1 MKKILFLF
9 CSLFTM
15 MGAWATDY
23 VISTETGTF
32 YRGGTQ
38 AITVSESSQYGN
50 LWTANDQVLSLQC
63 TKNDIVIDA
72 AIRFA
77 TDTYTLSVQGGYLI
91 TGYSFEAYTGATTE
105 VNVTPNGQD
114 AIAIS
119 TDAANPT
126 TVAVTGLSSTS
137 AVFNVVAGSPWMNV
151 SSFTVTVEVDENY
164 VAPVYV
170 TTLSELSNTKAYRLT
185 TKRGSL
191 GVNDN
196 TLVATIKGYEP
207 SDFALLTYK
216 DQLYLYSIEAK
227 AFINSQGI
235 ATNENPE
242 PITLSE
248 LGDNLFEIFFG
259 ELVLNVSGGYTPG
272 LVINGWTTLDDGNQ
286 FLIQEMGDFD
296 PAEALSAF
304 YEFPYSKYLVQ
315 NVATGKYW
323 SAGNDWGTR
332 ASLVDN
338 PEFLKLV
345 PLPDGTYNI
354 ETQVNNGGTQYYFN
368 GDYMDNGAP
377 VAINIAQNGDYY
389 TFQNVVEGIYY
400 GWDGS
405 STILGKT
412 ETDGTAANV
421 QWTIVSLDDAK
432 ANLVNATQESPLNAT
447 FLIDDANFGRNNRYS
462 SKWTVDAA
470 NSNLSGGNNIN
481 NCAESWQSAFTIS
494 QSVEAPNGIYKV
506 TAQAALTDYTN
517 AYDGVDYPVVFA
529 NDETSPFNSMD
540 SSDRGTNMSTLSA
553 SFTAGKYYVNP
564 IYVEVTDGT
573 LTVGVKG
580 TRTNTWAIW
589 DNFTIMYYGTEANLD
604 ELKFGGL
611 IAQVEELRT
620 EAQVLKN
627 NVDVSSASQVI
638 LENALA
644 ETETIEGT
652 EEAYQAAIATLTD
665 AINKA
670 KLDVN
675 NKPAIDAMYEIMAET
690 NVYTQ
695 EAYDAYKALADG
707 YLAQYNEGT
716 LTTAIEN
723 PKSLMGWHAANDVDD
738 LLLSAWGTSNYDTD
752 LYINTWSVE
761 GVSDGTNFLV
771 PFFEYWTGDANSLAA
786 KTHTATLENIPAGK
800 YNVSAWVRVRAK
812 NGYAAPVTGINL
824 QVNDGE
830 AVDVIGSQVGES
842 QFFIGNFTAESVVG
856 EDGKMEI
863 KFNVAEDN
871 NISWLSFK
879 NVMYE
884 KVYEATNLDFSE
896 STPVSNGICTYAKDM
911 EANGT
916 IYSQMQE
923 VEGWDIAVENGDARA
938 SGVFAYGADENVW
951 LGGKGYLAPATNPEG
966 AAEGNALGIV
976 AVWSATTQYTQKV
989 TLPAGSYVMTV
1000 PIYNSVGGASVPV
1013 KSLIGFI
1020 AGDGTEYLAPA
1031 KAYAVGQWTNEVI
1044 TFTLPEATTGVI
1056 SLGYQGQNV
1065 GSGSAQHLFIDRVDI
1080 QAVTDVDVVR
1090 AELEQAIAAAN
1101 ATIEAR
1107 EGVGEGLFAIPES
1120 ALEEYMNAV
1129 YAAQDV
1135 DDKADATAEEL
1146 QAAIDALA
1154 AATAAYNN
1162 SATQPDADKFYTF
1175 KQKESGLYLS
1185 LYDDGENGNG
1195 VRLAEEPQPMSFVP
1209 AEGGYYIT
1217 DGTLFVGL
1225 AGTNNWT
1232 MSALADNKLVI
1243 TVNNLG
1249 NGEYTLGQIKGFIG
1263 TDGTEV
1269 GAACYSDKSV
1279 EKVGDRAIWF
1289 IEEAADPNVLELA
1302 IDIERMVGQGYA
1314 AQRGTVDFTE
1324 ALAFLGVENIT
1335 DAQLFIKNVTNDE
1348 LIADYAPYDGW
1359 FNRDGDAQFW
1369 GDNASVCVKFF
1380 QALPEGQFDICDMD
1394 NANVPAVGETFTA
1407 KWALQANEK
1416 TVVYT
1421 INVLF
1426 TEYVEPVYKPEIVKT
1441 IVIQHMEAAETAYDE
1456 EGVAPTFN
1464 VNEVCEALGID
1475 NIDDAETYIVNVT
1488 TGNFVPN
1495 TTDGWRNIDGDAEGW
1510 GTATTGFCLKL
1521 NDPASGIF
1529 DYSGAHDINFK
1540 VGDTYVAKWGIVYND
1555 KAVVL
1560 EVDITFVDS
1569 SVLTGINTIASDLEN
1584 AEIYNLN
1591 GVKVN
1596 QADRLQ
1602 KGVYII
1608 NGKKVVVK

>member
-1 MKKILFLF
+1 
-9 CSLFTM
+9 

-23 VISTETGTF
+23 VISAETGTF
-32 YRGGTQ
+32 FRGGTE

-50 LWTANDQVLSLQC
+50 LWIANDEVLSLQC
-63 TKNDIVIDA
+63 GRNDIVVDA
-72 AIRFA
+72 AVRLA
-77 TDTYTLSVQGGYLI
+77 TDSYTLAVQGGYLI
-91 TGYSFEAYTGATTE
+91 TGYSFQAYTEATTE
-105 VNVTPNGQD
+105 VSVTLDGKEP
-114 AIAIS
+114 IIIS

-126 TVAVTGLSSTS
+126 TVTVTGLSSTTT
-137 AVFNVVAGSPWMNV
+137 AFDVVAGSPWMNV
-151 SSFTVTVEVDENY
+151 SSFTVTVEIDENY

-170 TTLSELSNTKAYRLT
+170 SSLSEISNTKAYRLT
-185 TKRGSL
+185 TNRGSL

-196 TLVATIKGYEP
+196 ILVATVKGYEP
-207 SDFALLTYK
+207 SNFALLSYK
-216 DQLYLYSIEAK
+216 NQLYLYSIEAK
-227 AFINSQGI
+227 AFINAQGI
-235 ATNENPE
+235 VSNENPE
-242 PITLSE
+242 PITLVE
-248 LGDNLFEIFFG
+248 LGNNRFEFFFG
-259 ELVLNVSGGYTPG
+259 ENVINVSGGYTPG
-272 LVINGWTTLDDGNQ
+272 LIINGWTTLDDGNQ

-296 PAEALSAF
+296 PTEALASF
-304 YEFPYSKYLVQ
+304 YDFPYAKYLVQ

-338 PEFLKLV
+338 PEYLKLV

-354 ETQVNNGGTQYYFN
+354 ESQVNNGGTQYYFN
-368 GDYMDNGAP
+368 GDYMDNGSP

-389 TFQNVVEGIYY
+389 TLQNVEAGIYY

-421 QWTIVSLDDAK
+421 QWSIISLDDAK
-432 ANLVNATQESPLNAT
+432 ANLANATQTSPLNAT
-447 FLIDDANFGRNNRYS
+447 FLIEDANFGRNNRYS
-462 SKWTVDAA
+462 NKWTVDAA

-529 NDETSPFNSMD
+529 NEETSPFNSME
-540 SSDRGTNMSTLSA
+540 SSDRATNMSTLSA

-589 DNFTIMYYGTEANLD
+589 DNFTITYYGTEANID

-611 IAQVEELRT
+611 IAQVEELRQQ
-620 EAQVLKN
+620 AQVLKGN
-627 NVDVSSASQVI
+627 ANVSTGTQAMLD
-638 LENALA
+638 NALSA
-644 ETETIEGT
+644 TETIEGS
-652 EEAYQAAIATLTD
+652 EESYQAAIATLTD
-665 AINKA
+665 AINQA
-670 KLDVN
+670 NLDIN

-690 NVYTQ
+690 NVYTP
-695 EAYDAYKALADG
+695 EAYEAYKALADG

-716 LTTAIEN
+716 LTTAVVN
-723 PKSLMGWHAANDVDD
+723 PKKTTGWHVDNDVDD
-738 LLLSAWGTSNYDTD
+738 LLLSVWGTSNYDTD

-761 GVSDGTNFLV
+761 GQSDGTNFIV
-771 PFFEYWTGDANSLAA
+771 PFFEYWTGDDNSLAA

-800 YNVSAWVRVRAK
+800 YNVSAWVRVRVKNNITDPAK
-812 NGYAAPVTGINL
+812 GITM
-824 QVNDGE
+824 QVNDGD
-830 AVDVIGSQVGES
+830 AVDVSVGAS
-842 QFFIGNFTAESVVG
+842 VSGTQFYIGNFTAEGVVG

-863 KFNVAEDN
+863 KFDVAEDN

-916 IYSQMQE
+916 TLSQMQE

-951 LGGKGYLAPATNPEG
+951 LGGKGYLAPATNPDG
-966 AAEGNALGIV
+966 AVEGNALGII
-976 AVWSATTQYTQKV
+976 AVWGATTQYTQKV
-989 TLPAGSYVMTV
+989 TLPAGSYVITIPV
-1000 PIYNSVGGASVPV
+1000 YNSVGGASVPV

-1031 KAYAVGQWTNEVI
+1031 KAYPVGQWTDEVI
-1044 TFTLPEATTGVI
+1044 TFTLSEPTTGLI

-1080 QAVTDVDVVR
+1080 KSVTDVDIVR
-1090 AELEQAIAAAN
+1090 AELEQAIAVAN

-1107 EGVGEGLFAIPES
+1107 KGVGEGLFAIPES
-1120 ALEEYMNAV
+1120 ALEAYMNAV

-1135 DDKADATAEEL
+1135 DDNTDATVEEL

-1154 AATAAYNN
+1154 AATETYAN
-1162 SATQPDADKFYTF
+1162 SAIQPEADKFYTF

-1209 AEGGYYIT
+1209 TEGGYYIT
-1217 DGTLFVGL
+1217 NGTLYVGL

-1289 IEEAADPNVLELA
+1289 IEEAADPNVLELT
-1302 IDIERMVGQGYA
+1302 IDVERMRGQGYA
-1314 AQRGTVDFTE
+1314 AQRGSVDFTE
-1324 ALAFLGVENIT
+1324 ALAFLGIENIS
-1335 DAQLFIKNVTNDE
+1335 DAKLFIKNVTNDE
-1348 LIADYAPYDGW
+1348 LISDYAPYDGW

-1380 QALPEGQFDICDMD
+1380 QALPDGEFDICDMGND
-1394 NANVPAVGETFTA
+1394 NVPAVGETFTA

-1426 TEYVEPVYKPEIVKT
+1426 TEYVEPIYKPEIVKT
-1441 IVIQHMEAAETAYDE
+1441 IVINHLELAEMAYDT

-1475 NIDDAETYIVNVT
+1475 NIEDADFYIVNVT

-1495 TTDGWRNIDGDAEGW
+1495 TTDGWRNFDGDAEGW

-1529 DYSGAHDINFK
+1529 DYSAAHDTNFK
-1540 VGDTYVAKWGIVYND
+1540 VGDTYVAKWGVVYND

-1569 SVLTGINTIASDLEN
+1569 SVLTGINSIASNLEN

-1596 QADRLQ
+1596 TSERLQ

-1608 NGKKVVVK
+1608 KGKKVVVK

>member
-1 MKKILFLF
+1 MKKILFLL
-9 CSLFTM
+9 CSLFSM

-23 VISTETGTF
+23 VIGSETGTF
-32 YRGGTQ
+32 FRGGTQ
-38 AITVSESSQYGN
+38 AITVTDASQYGS
-50 LWTANDQVLSLQC
+50 LWTANDQMLSLQC
-63 TKNDIVIDA
+63 SRNNMVIDA
-72 AIRFA
+72 ALRFA
-77 TDTYTLSVQGGYLI
+77 SDTYTLTVPGGYVI
-91 TGYSFEAYTGATTE
+91 TGYRFEAYTEAASE
-105 VNVTPNGQD
+105 VSVTPQGQD
-114 AIAIS
+114 AIVVS
-119 TDAANPT
+119 TDAASPT
-126 TVAVTGLSSTS
+126 AVDVAGLSSAT
-137 AVFNVVAGSPWMNV
+137 AVFSVVAGSPWMYV
-151 SSFTVTVEVDENY
+151 KSFTVSVEVDENY

-170 TTLSELSNTKAYRLT
+170 TTLSELNNAKAYRLIT
-185 TKRGSL
+185 NRGSL
-191 GVNDN
+191 GVNEN
-196 TLVATIKGYEP
+196 TLVATTKGYEP
-207 SDFALLTYK
+207 SDFAIISYQG
-216 DQLYLYSIEAK
+216 QLYLYSIEAK
-227 AFINSQGI
+227 AFINGEGV
-235 ATNENPE
+235 ATNDNPQ
-242 PITLSE
+242 PITIVE
-248 LGDNLFEIFFG
+248 LGNNRFELFFG
-259 ELVLNVSGGYTPG
+259 ENVINVSAGYTPG
-272 LVINGWTTLDDGNQ
+272 LVINDWTTLDDGNQ

-296 PAEALSAF
+296 PAEALSVF
-304 YEFPYSKYLVQ
+304 YEFPYAKYLVQ

-332 ASLVDN
+332 ASLVEN

-354 ETQVNNGGTQYYFN
+354 ESQVNNGGTQYYFN
-368 GDYMDNGAP
+368 GDYMDNGTP
-377 VAINIAQNGDYY
+377 VAINIAQNGAYY
-389 TFQNVVEGIYY
+389 TFQDVASGIYY
-400 GWDGS
+400 GWDGT

-412 ETDGTAANV
+412 ETDGTTANV
-421 QWTIVSLDDAK
+421 QWTIVSLEDAT
-432 ANLVNATQESPLNAT
+432 ANLANATQASPLNAT

-470 NSNLSGGNNIN
+470 NSNLSGGNNTN

-494 QSVEAPNGIYKV
+494 QSVAVPNGIYKV

-529 NDETSPFNSMD
+529 NEETSPFNAME
-540 SSDRGTNMSTLSA
+540 SSDRGTSMATLSA
-553 SFTAGKYYVNP
+553 SFTDGKYYVNP

-589 DNFTIMYYGTEANLD
+589 DNFTLTYYGTEANID

-611 IAQVEELRT
+611 ITQVEELRA
-620 EAQVLKN
+620 EAQALKGN
-627 NVDVSSASQVI
+627 EKVSSATQG
-638 LENALA
+638 LLDNALA
-644 ETETIEGT
+644 ATETVEGS
-652 EEAYQAAIATLTD
+652 EEAYQEAIATLTT
-665 AINKA
+665 AINQA

-675 NKPAIDAMYEIMAET
+675 NKPAIDAMYEIMAAT
-690 NVYTQ
+690 NVYTP
-695 EAYDAYKALADG
+695 EAYEAYKALADG

-716 LTTAIEN
+716 LTTAVQN
-723 PKSLMGWHAANDVDD
+723 PNSVMGWHATNDVDD

-761 GVSDGTNFLV
+761 GISDGTNFLV

-786 KTHTATLENIPAGK
+786 KTHTATLEGIPAGK
-800 YNVSAWVRVRAK
+800 YNISAWVRVRAK
-812 NGYAAPVTGINL
+812 NGYAAPVTGINM

-842 QFFIGNFTAESVVG
+842 QFFIDHFTAQGVVG

-863 KFNVAEDN
+863 KFNITDDN

-896 STPVSNGICTYAKDM
+896 STPISNGICTYAKDM
-911 EANGT
+911 ETNGT
-916 IYSQMQE
+916 TFSQMLE

-938 SGVFAYGADENVW
+938 AGVFAYGADENAW

-966 AAEGNALGIV
+966 TAEGNALGIV
-976 AVWSATTQYTQKV
+976 AVWSATAQYTQKV

-1000 PIYNSVGGASVPV
+1000 PVYNSVGGASVPV

-1031 KAYAVGQWTNEVI
+1031 KAYPVGQWTNEVI
-1044 TFTLPEATTGVI
+1044 TFTLTEPTTGLI

-1065 GSGSAQHLFIDRVDI
+1065 GSSNAQHLFIDRVDI
-1080 QAVTDVDVVR
+1080 QTVTEVDIVR

-1154 AATAAYNN
+1154 AATAAYAN
-1162 SATQPDADKFYTF
+1162 SATKPDADKFYTF

-1195 VRLAEEPQPMSFVP
+1195 VRLSEEPQPLSFVP

-1217 DGTLFVGL
+1217 DGTLYVGL

-1232 MSALADNKLVI
+1232 MSALADNKTVI

-1249 NGEYTLGQIKGFIG
+1249 NGEYTLGQVKGFVG

-1269 GAACYSDKSV
+1269 GAACYADKST
-1279 EKVGDRAIWF
+1279 EKVGNRAVWM
-1289 IEEAADPNVLELA
+1289 IEEAADPNVLELVINA
-1302 IDIERMVGQGYA
+1302 ERMVGQGYA
-1314 AQRGTVDFTE
+1314 AQREPVDFTE
-1324 ALAFLGVENIT
+1324 ALAFLGIENIGE
-1335 DAQLFIKNVTNDE
+1335 AQLSIKNVTNDE

-1359 FNRDGDAQFW
+1359 FNRDGDAQNW
-1369 GDNASVCVKFF
+1369 GDYASVCVKFF
-1380 QALPEGQFDICDMD
+1380 QALTDNEFDICDMGND
-1394 NANVPAVGETFTA
+1394 NVPAAGETFTA
-1407 KWALQANEK
+1407 KWALQANGK

-1421 INVLF
+1421 INILF
-1426 TEYVEPVYKPEIVKT
+1426 TEYVEPIYMPEIVKT
-1441 IVIQHMEAAETAYDE
+1441 IVINHLELAETAYDE
-1456 EGVAPTFN
+1456 VGVAPTFN

-1475 NIDDAETYIVNVT
+1475 NIEDADFYIVNVT
-1488 TGNFVPN
+1488 TGNFVEN
-1495 TTDGWRNIDGDAEGW
+1495 TTDGWRNINGDAERW
-1510 GTATTGFCLKL
+1510 ETATTGFCLKL

-1529 DYSGAHDINFK
+1529 DYSAAHDTNFK
-1540 VGDTYVAKWGIVYND
+1540 VGDTYVAKWGVVYND

-1569 SVLTGINTIASDLEN
+1569 SVLTGISTIASGLEN
-1584 AEIYNLN
+1584 GEVYNLN

-1596 QADRLQ
+1596 TAERLQ